1 VWRRAAIQVDSSSG
15 DSEVDYGD
23 PDDEQPRAQAAQGQ
37 AYPPPQA
44 AQGQAHPRPQAA
56 QGQAYLRA
64 PAAQGQA
71 HPRAPAAQDEMEDTL
86 VPRRKSNTELARECY
101 TVFLGNSETTQ
112 KLFDKF
118 DRCMDKYL
126 DS

>member
-37 AYPPPQA
+37 AHPRAQA
-44 AQGQAHPRPQAA
+44 AQGQAHPRAQAT
-56 QGQAYLRA
+56 
-64 PAAQGQA
+64 
-71 HPRAPAAQDEMEDTL
+71 QDGMDDAL
-86 VPRRKSNTELARECY
+86 VPRRKSNTELARGCY
-101 TVFLGNSETTQ
+101 TVFLGNSETTPN
-112 KLFDKF
+112 LFDKC